1 MFPTVILLYP
11 HALKCR
17 IKFLTKAIL
26 YNQFAYGPLVPP
38 TSHGK
43 ETLRVIFK
51 IIKSGLEM
59 ARMPEMEMA
68 LSLQIKL
75 THSKTDA
82 LCESLTFKPF
92 NNNVERRQT
101 GR

>member
-1 MFPTVILLYP
+1 MVL
-11 HALKCR
+11 
-17 IKFLTKAIL
+17 
-26 YNQFAYGPLVPP
+26 LVPP
-38 TSHGK
+38 TSHAK

-51 IIKSGLEM
+51 IIKSGRGM
-59 ARMPEMEMA
+59 ARIPEMEMA

-75 THSKTDA
+75 RHSKTDA
-82 LCESLTFKPF
+82 FCESLTFKPF

>member
-1 MFPTVILLYP
+1 MVL
-11 HALKCR
+11 
-17 IKFLTKAIL
+17 
-26 YNQFAYGPLVPP
+26 LVPP
-38 TSHGK
+38 TSHAK

-51 IIKSGLEM
+51 IIKSGRGM

-75 THSKTDA
+75 RHSKKDA

-92 NNNVERRQT
+92 NNSVERRQT